1 MIRRHLN
8 LSKDD
13 DERDHEAEGAQ
24 KPAWLQCSVQEA
36 RHQPYS
42 ARVAMYGPLERLPD
56 VLPVTTT
63 ESPT

>member
-13 DERDHEAEGAQ
+13 DERDREAEGAQ

-42 ARVAMYGPLERLPD
+42 ARLAPYSVERLP
-56 VLPVTTT
+56 VVVPLTST